1 MKQETPLAMK
11 QATQTL
17 EQRLARVFGLGLSA
31 ALLFLAIGVF
41 IPTVLWLGIAALMFV
56 PLAGAVLVWQDS
68 SSQTST
74 KINIALALAGVL
86 GAVVIGLLLRR

>member
-1 MKQETPLAMK
+1 MKQE
-11 QATQTL
+11 TQTL

-31 ALLFLAIGVF
+31 ALLFLAVGTVVPI
-41 IPTVLWLGIAALMFV
+41 VLWLGIAALMLV

-68 SSQTST
+68 SSQTAT

-86 GAVVIGLLLRR
+86 AAVAIGLLLRR